1 MTDMTDVTVAATSRR
16 RRITPWIGVL
26 LGVLTLLALLFLM
39 PTLGVILSALK
50 STRDI
55 AFGTL
60 WAIPRTLDLS
70 NFAVAL
76 SHPSVK
82 HYFVNTFL
90 VTAPATA
97 GSITLGILAGYV
109 FSKLPF
115 RGSELLFI
123 VMVSGMFFPPQI
135 VLIPLF
141 RMFNRLGLL
150 DTLWPMI
157 IVHVA
162 MGIPICTLLMR
173 NFFATVPGALREA
186 AIVEGA
192 SEWRVL
198 IGVALPISLPALA
211 VLGTLQFTW
220 IWNDFL
226 WPLIFTQS
234 DHKRTIML
242 GIVSLRGQY
251 TVAWGVQGALSLLAS
266 LPTLLVFLFFQRYFI
281 AGMTMGA
288 VKG

>member
-1 MTDMTDVTVAATSRR
+1 MTLSVITIYFASSRNWTSCMTDTVAAASSRSAR
-16 RRITPWIGVL
+16 QFPWTAVL
-26 LGVLTLLALLFLM
+26 LGCLTLLALLFLT
-39 PTLGVILSALK
+39 PTVGVILSALK

-76 SHPSVK
+76 AHPSVK

-123 VMVSGMFFPPQI
+123 VIVSGMFFPPQI

-141 RMFNRLGLL
+141 RLFNRLGLL

-162 MGIPICTLLMR
+162 MGIPICTLPDAQL
-173 NFFATVPGALREA
+173 LRHRAERA
-186 AIVEGA
+186 AR
-192 SEWRVL
+192 SR
-198 IGVALPISLPALA
+198 
-211 VLGTLQFTW
+211 
-220 IWNDFL
+220 
-226 WPLIFTQS
+226 
-234 DHKRTIML
+234 HR
-242 GIVSLRGQY
+242 RRR
-251 TVAWGVQGALSLLAS
+251 
-266 LPTLLVFLFFQRYFI
+266 QRM
-281 AGMTMGA
+281 AA
-288 VKG
+288 C